1 MIRWIRRWWKHNVK
15 ATLYVYVI
23 TIDGVVS
30 LALYDKWEASEYCL
44 QLLEKGVDKVRMI
57 ETEIL

>member
-1 MIRWIRRWWKHNVK
+1 MIRWIRRWCNHDVK

-44 QLLEKGVDKVRMI
+44 GLIEEGIDKVRII